1 MKNLNKSVYAADCSS
16 QQHWP
21 TWIMVFGRTAERG
34 RGSYKFCCYLYIIIN
49 YYTVQWGYSP
59 GLTPSPGVWAP
70 QNLKWQ
76 RFFLTVHK
84 RKLCRNRK
92 VFVRHGKIMFKNTKS
107 KVQDF
112 PIRKVVIR
120 KYSTW
125 ENLCSKI
132 TNQKF
137 SFSLSQKS
145 LWDHS
150 GAEPKSRDFYARA
163 LYRGWFTAEM
173 LVISRS

>member
-1 MKNLNKSVYAADCSS
+1 MFSN
-16 QQHWP
+16 
-21 TWIMVFGRTAERG
+21 
-34 RGSYKFCCYLYIIIN
+34 YIILCPHTHTQPAIKII
-49 YYTVQWGYSP
+49 QWGYSP

-120 KYSTW
+120 KY
-125 ENLCSKI
+125 LCSKI

-173 LVISRS
+173 LVISRSFYVERGWFQNKYPK